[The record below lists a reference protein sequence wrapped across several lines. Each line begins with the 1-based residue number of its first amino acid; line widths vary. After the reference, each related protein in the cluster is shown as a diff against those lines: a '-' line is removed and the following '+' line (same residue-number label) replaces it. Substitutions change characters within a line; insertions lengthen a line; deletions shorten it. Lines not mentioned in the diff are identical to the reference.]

1 MSNNKKKVKTF
12 SPVKSSSVLVS
23 KVTINKGF
31 TILKKHKEDELFM
44 NSFKNAIKLGLI
56 QRD

>member
-1 MSNNKKKVKTF
+1 MSNNKKVKTF